1 MAEEERV
8 RVDAWLWA
16 VRVFRTRSAAKDAC
30 ATGKVKVGESNA
42 KPATKVGP
50 GDEVFVKRGE
60 LSRHLRVDA
69 VLTKRVGAGLVER
82 YMTDL
87 DPLPVRSKASG
98 DVFEPLAGVRDRGA
112 GRPTKRERRQMDR
125 LRRG

>member
-1 MAEEERV
+1 MVDEQRV

-16 VRVFRTRSAAKDAC
+16 VRIFRTRSAAKDAC
-30 ATGKVKVGESNA
+30 ATGKVRVGESSA
-42 KPATKVGP
+42 KPATKVGR
-50 GDEVFVKRGE
+50 GDEVFVKLGDIR
-60 LSRHLRVDA
+60 RHLRVEA
-69 VLTKRVGAGLVER
+69 VLTKRVGAGLVEQ

-87 DPLPVRSKASG
+87 DPPPLRSRTSAER
-98 DVFEPLAGVRDRGA
+98 FEPVAGVRDRGA